1 FTDRRALPAAYDMAK
16 QLMPRAELEARDSD
30 LHPTDEQ
37 FLELSLFAKLK
48 RKPTLDKFP
57 GAMVVRHYRKGEVI
71 CRQGEAGWTAF
82 YILTSADAL
91 KLREAQLQALPDGRD
106 GERKALQYEITVL
119 RQRVERLAKAPPDD
133 ELRTAATVY
142 LAVARGKAS
151 ARAGGSNLLRKL
163 GLGPA
168 AGQAARNL
176 EDKTIYIP
184 MDGPVTLN

>member
-1 FTDRRALPAAYDMAK
+1 MAK

-37 FLELSLFAKLK
+37 LIELSLFAKLK
-48 RKPTLDKFP
+48 RKPSLDKFP
-57 GAMVVRHYRKGEVI
+57 GALVVRYYKKGEVI

-91 KLREAQLQALPDGRD
+91 KLREAQLQAAGASAPE

-142 LAVARGKAS
+142 LAVARNKPSTRPA
-151 ARAGGSNLLRKL
+151 GSNLLRAL
-163 GLGPA
+163 
-168 AGQAARNL
+168 
-176 EDKTIYIP
+176 
-184 MDGPVTLN
+184 